1 MMVESSHWMCT
12 RLDII
17 VFHFLNQLPTTNRHF
32 FVFQKIRLELEDEG
46 MPSTALREISLLKEL
61 VHPNVVGLRD
71 VVMESSRLY
80 LIFEFLDC
88 DLKRYLDK
96 APGPIP
102 MEQVKSF
109 TYQLVRGLAFCH
121 AKGIMHRDLK
131 PQVTNLRTPFIQLT
145 YLAHFFPTVPDSA
158 TSSPQQNLL
167 VTTDGRLK
175 LADFGL
181 ARAFCP
187 PIRPLTH
194 EVVTLWYRPPEIL
207 LGSTTY
213 APPVDVWAVGPILVE
228 MITKRPLFPG
238 DCEIDEIYKIF
249 RLLGTPS
256 EEAWPNCTALQDWNP
271 AFPQWPRLSLATVAP
286 TMDAQGLHLLE
297 STLFYDPKERISARA
312 AMSHPFFDSV
322 DKEAHN
328 TI

>member
-1 MMVESSHWMCT
+1 MERYQKTEKGTMGEGAYGVVYKGRDKTTGE
-12 RLDII
+12 I
-17 VFHFLNQLPTTNRHF
+17 VAMK
-32 FVFQKIRLELEDEG
+32 KIRLELEEEG

-61 VHPNVVGLRD
+61 VHPNVVGLRN
-71 VVMESSRLY
+71 VIQELGRLY

-96 APGPIP
+96 TSGPIP
-102 MEQVKSF
+102 MPIVKSF

-121 AKGIMHRDLK
+121 SRGVMHRDLK
-131 PQVTNLRTPFIQLT
+131 PQ
-145 YLAHFFPTVPDSA
+145 
-158 TSSPQQNLL
+158 NLL
-167 VTTDGRLK
+167 VTNDGRLK

-207 LGSTTY
+207 LGSSTY
-213 APPVDVWAVGPILVE
+213 APPVDVWAIGPILVE
-228 MITKRPLFPG
+228 MLTKTPLFPG
-238 DCEIDEIYKIF
+238 DCEIDEVYKIF

-256 EEAWPNCTALQDWNP
+256 EEEWPGCTALQDWNP
-271 AFPQWPRLSLATVAP
+271 AFPQWPRLKLRTKAP
-286 TMDAQGLHLLE
+286 TLDDDGLKLLE
-297 STLFYDPKERISARA
+297 STLQFDPKARISARA

-328 TI
+328 TL

>member
-1 MMVESSHWMCT
+1 MSKVKMERYLKTEKGTGGIGEGAYGVVYKGKDKKTGETVAMK
-12 RLDII
+12 
-17 VFHFLNQLPTTNRHF
+17 
-32 FVFQKIRLELEDEG
+32 KIRLELEDEG

-61 VHPNVVGLRD
+61 THPNIVALRD
-71 VVMESSRLY
+71 VVQESGRLY

-96 APGPIP
+96 QPGPLP
-102 MEQVKSF
+102 MEVVKSF

-121 AKGIMHRDLK
+121 SRGVMHRDLK
-131 PQVTNLRTPFIQLT
+131 PQ
-145 YLAHFFPTVPDSA
+145 
-158 TSSPQQNLL
+158 NLL
-167 VTTDGRLK
+167 VTNEGRLK

-213 APPVDVWAVGPILVE
+213 APPVDAWAIGPILVE
-228 MITKRPLFPG
+228 MVTKRPLFPG

-249 RLLGTPS
+249 RLLGTPT
-256 EEAWPNCTALQDWNP
+256 EEVWPNCTALQDWNP
-271 AFPQWPRLSLATVAP
+271 AFPQWPRLALRSVAP
-286 TMDAQGLHLLE
+286 TLCQDGLDFVEACLH
-297 STLFYDPKERISARA
+297 YDPKARISARA

-322 DKEAHN
+322 DKEAQN

>member
-1 MMVESSHWMCT
+1 
-12 RLDII
+12 
-17 VFHFLNQLPTTNRHF
+17 
-32 FVFQKIRLELEDEG
+32 

-61 VHPNVVGLRD
+61 EHPNVVGLRN
-71 VVMESSRLY
+71 VVQESGRLY

-88 DLKRYLDK
+88 DLKRYIDK
-96 APGPIP
+96 TSGPVP
-102 MEQVKSF
+102 METAKSF

-121 AKGIMHRDLK
+121 SRGVMHRDLK
-131 PQVTNLRTPFIQLT
+131 P
-145 YLAHFFPTVPDSA
+145 
-158 TSSPQQNLL
+158 QNLL

-213 APPVDVWAVGPILVE
+213 APPVDAWAIGPILVE
-228 MITKRPLFPG
+228 MVTKRPLFPG

-249 RLLGTPS
+249 RLLGTPN
-256 EEAWPNCTALQDWNP
+256 EEVWPNCTALQDWNP
-271 AFPQWPRLSLATVAP
+271 AFPQWPRLSLSTVAP
-286 TMDAQGLHLLE
+286 MLDADGIDLLQQTM
-297 STLFYDPKERISARA
+297 FYDPKARISAKA
-312 AMSHPFFDSV
+312 CMDHPWFASV
-322 DKEAHN
+322 DKLAHN
-328 TI
+328 TL